1 MNEEDVKAAAVQ
13 AVADAYGIAK
23 SAAIMPALR
32 RAAGAIAGPHAGH
45 FARNAIVGGGG
56 VAGAALGAA
65 GGAMAAGEGNRM
77 KGALGG
83 GLAGGAMGAGGAAAG
98 MKYAPKAMFNGYS
111 KLNMATGGAMT
122 KGLVRARNALT
133 GFANGG

>member
-1 MNEEDVKAAAVQ
+1 MNAEDVKAAAVQ
-13 AVADAYGIAK
+13 AVADTYGLNK

-32 RAAGAIAGPHAGH
+32 RAAGALAGPHAGH
-45 FARNAIVGGGG
+45 FARNAMVGGGG
-56 VAGAALGAA
+56 MAGAALGAA

-83 GLAGGAMGAGGAAAG
+83 GLAGGAMGAGGVAAG
-98 MKYAPKAMFNGYS
+98 MKYAPKTMFNGYS
-111 KLNMATGGAMT
+111 KLHQATGGAT
-122 KGLVRARNALT
+122 TRGLVHARNALT